1 MNFKIFCCSALMLG
15 ASLTCLS
22 AYTFTLTDGTTLNG
36 KFKGWENKK
45 VVIKKSDGK
54 TARLTFR
61 EFSKKDQTYI
71 LKTHKKMQDEKRAK
85 YKASQ
90 KQKVQPVLKP
100 RPAVERDPAK
110 SVTETPLSEIQKV
123 SKKIDQLLQ
132 QGYKEHGV
140 KPLPKAN
147 DETFLRRAYLDIAGR
162 IPSHGEAQKFFNDP
176 AKDKREVLIDT
187 LLDSKAYDSHTYIW
201 WADLLRLKDRFPGA
215 AGQYG
220 GPGAYVKWVKDAIHA
235 NIPYN
240 QFVRELLT
248 PEGYSWQNG
257 AVGYYMRDSGMPL
270 DNMSN
275 TVQVFLGTQMVC
287 AQCHNHPFDKWT
299 QMEYYQLAAYTYGI
313 HTRVNSA
320 VRTKAQT
327 EMRKE
332 YMESLEKKGIER
344 NTPEAKKAEQDMRR
358 SYGRATSEIFKP
370 LAYGVQDYHNR
381 HLSLPHDYQY
391 ADAKPKSRVE
401 ASTLFGKEIDVSKF
415 ETSKDAYADWMT
427 SAENPRFTKVIANR
441 LWKRAMGR
449 GLIEPVDDIRDDTTA
464 SNPALMD
471 YLEKQLVSLGYDMKQ
486 FLRAIY
492 NTDAYQRES
501 YTGELMVVDNFPF
514 QGPVLNRLS
523 AEQIWDSLVT
533 LALPDP
539 DNRVASFEKSETRL
553 EAYSKYEKILNSK
566 EPKEVVTMI
575 KEGAKMEQEYNGKL
589 RELQEQIAE
598 AQKAED
604 LEKIRDLRREYGKI
618 RRSMESNYMLLA
630 TGGED
635 IMGGGKSMGMT
646 FYNRMEPDM
655 QNSTYKGFSRNI
667 IRASELPNPAPQG
680 HFLRQFGQ
688 SDRELIENASAEATI
703 PQVLTLLNGQQFYSM
718 LSKRSPLGQA
728 VQAAETNEGKV
739 QAIYLS
745 ILNRQPDA
753 DEMEACLSLAVGHP
767 NNLTKVNLTPDQKR
781 KRQKANKG
789 LYLTAPWSDI
799 IWAVLNT
806 QEFLFRL

>member
-1 MNFKIFCCSALMLG
+1 MFG
-15 ASLTCLS
+15 ASLASLS
-22 AYTFTLTDGTTLNG
+22 AYTFTLSDGSTVPG
-36 KFKGWENKK
+36 KFKGFKDK
-45 VVIKKSDGK
+45 QVIIKNADGQ
-54 TARLTFR
+54 TAKFTFR
-61 EFSKKDQTYI
+61 ELSKKDQAYI
-71 LKTHKKMQDEKRAK
+71 MKLHKQQQAAK
-85 YKASQ
+85 PKKKKAAQ
-90 KQKVQPVLKP
+90 KKPQPVLKP
-100 RPAVERDPAK
+100 RPAVKREPAK
-110 SVTETPLSEIQKV
+110 SVTETPLPEIQQV
-123 SKKIDQLLQ
+123 SNKIDQLLKA
-132 QGYKEHGV
+132 GYKEFGV

-162 IPSHGEAQKFFNDP
+162 IPTHDEAKAFLNDP
-176 AKDKREVLIDT
+176 AKDKRVILIDT
-187 LLDSKAYDSHTYIW
+187 LLDSKGYESHTYIW

-220 GPGAYVKWVKDAIHA
+220 GPGAYVKWVKDAINA
-235 NIPYN
+235 NVPYN

-313 HTRVNSA
+313 HTRVNSL
-320 VRTKAQT
+320 VRNNAQA

-332 YMESLEKKGIER
+332 YLSTLEKDGIEP
-344 NTPEAKKAEQDMRR
+344 NSPEARKAEQNLRR
-358 SYGRATSEIFKP
+358 SYGRAIGELFKP

-381 HLSLPHDYQY
+381 QLTLPHDYQY
-391 ADAKPKSRVE
+391 QDAKPKTRVE
-401 ASTLFGKEIDVSKF
+401 PATLFGKEIDVSKF

-427 SAENPRFTKVIANR
+427 SPENPRFTKVIANR

-464 SNPALMD
+464 SNPALME
-471 YLEKQLVSLGYDMKQ
+471 YLEKQMVALGYDMKQ

-501 YTGELMVVDNFPF
+501 FAGELMAIDHFPF
-514 QGPVLNRLS
+514 QGPVLKRLS
-523 AEQIWDSLVT
+523 AEQIWDSMVT

-539 DNRVASFEKSETRL
+539 DHRTASFSKSQDRL

-566 EPKEVVTMI
+566 EPKEIVGVI
-575 KEGAKMEQEYNGKL
+575 KEGAKMEQKVNSQLKEI
-589 RELQEQIAE
+589 QEQILE

-604 LEKIRDLRREYGKI
+604 LEKIRELRREYGKI
-618 RRSMESNYMLLA
+618 RRSMETNYMLLA

-635 IMGGGKSMGMT
+635 IMGGGKSMGMS

-655 QNSTYKGFSRNI
+655 NNETYKGFSRNI
-667 IRASELPNPAPQG
+667 IRASELPNPAPPG

-688 SDRELIENASAEATI
+688 SDRELIENASDEATI
-703 PQVLTLLNGQQFYSM
+703 PQVLTLLNGQQFYQI
-718 LSKRSPLGQA
+718 LSKRSPLGIA
-728 VQAAETNEGKV
+728 VEAEESNESKV
-739 QAIYLS
+739 RAIYLC

-753 DEMEACLSLAVGHP
+753 DELEACLSLADTHP
-767 NNLTKVNLTPDQKR
+767 NTLTKAKLTPQQK
-781 KRQKANKG
+781 KKLKNSKG
-789 LYLTAPWSDI
+789 YLAAPWADI
-799 IWAVLNT
+799 IWAVMNT